1 MSLAG
6 TLYTARG
13 LVEQRPAKDAAEARR
28 RVATA
33 VKAAATLLG
42 NTAAVCRSSYI
53 HPLVLEAY
61 ERGALPLKLGRS
73 PRAFELSVLRFL
85 EAAQEAAR

>member
-1 MSLAG
+1 MKAMLD
-6 TLYTARG
+6 LVARHKSG
-13 LVEQRPAKDAAEARR
+13 SAC
-28 RVATA
+28 
-33 VKAAATLLG
+33 G
-42 NTAAVCRSSYI
+42 IYSVCSA

-61 ERGALPLKLGRS
+61 ERGALPLKPGRS